1 MFKDK
6 KNGMKILTGYLR
18 SKDYNTFVKFVL
30 CMYEANQTSTHTIDT
45 SLVKSI
51 KEVVLDFDS
60 RKETNYAIEIDE
72 LIEKFTEAV
81 EHKVI
86 TDQGLEEPVGTEDKD
101 SKK

>member
-1 MFKDK
+1 
-6 KNGMKILTGYLR
+6 
-18 SKDYNTFVKFVL
+18 
-30 CMYEANQTSTHTIDT
+30 MYEANQISTHTIDT

-60 RKETNYAIEIDE
+60 RKETNYAVEIDE
-72 LIEKFTEAV
+72 LIEKFTKEAV

-86 TDQGLEEPVGTEDKD
+86 TDQGLEEPVVTEDKD